1 MLEILD
7 FTVVK
12 RPETC
17 RRTVEGLK
25 FMFIKTRNKARI
37 SSYVNT
43 SRGIEMNKSANEQ
56 SVNVVNVH
64 GHTPTCPINPPFSP
78 PAFPP

>member
-1 MLEILD
+1 MFSRAPKLTI
-7 FTVVK
+7 
-12 RPETC
+12 RM
-17 RRTVEGLK
+17 VEGLEL
-25 FMFIKTRNKARI
+25 MFIKTRNKARI

-43 SRGIEMNKSANEQ
+43 SHGIEMNKSANEQ